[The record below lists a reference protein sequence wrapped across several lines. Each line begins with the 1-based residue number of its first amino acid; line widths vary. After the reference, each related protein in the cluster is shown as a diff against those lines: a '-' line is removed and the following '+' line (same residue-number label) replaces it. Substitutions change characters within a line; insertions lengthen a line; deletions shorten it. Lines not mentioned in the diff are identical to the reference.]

1 MLGENGDKWLL
12 RLHMQIAK
20 TLNSEGWSQSQIAA
34 ILGSTQSTVSRQLLR
49 TVPELPSADADTIDG
64 WANDLS
70 RYLIIQGPKV
80 KVERQRIIMDIQFA
94 GGHSFQSNKTLTG
107 IELEGGAKEA
117 SLLRQLEWSCSR
129 LDPVRVSHWTSG
141 VGLNLASCLPDAIN
155 KEDVAAFPGRLSI
168 LDGKIRH
175 HEKASMGSSSSLSKV
190 LLGAKKIKPDAG
202 AILNLRTPLNK
213 KSDNI
218 NQGLID
224 RCAKRLKWEQA
235 RWDGQ
240 KISNGSN
247 DFELIVGTGGFGWE
261 PHNFIIGSSAG
272 EVVDRTHA
280 FIDVLEE
287 EAI

>member
-1 MLGENGDKWLL
+1 MLGDNGDKWLL

-20 TLNSEGWSQSQIAA
+20 TLNIAGWSQSQIAT

-49 TVPELPSADADTIDG
+49 TVPDLPSADADTIDG

-70 RYLIIQGPKV
+70 RYLIVQGPKA

-107 IELEGGAKEA
+107 IELKGGAKEA

-129 LDPVRVSHWTSG
+129 LDPVRISNWISG
-141 VGLNLASCLPDAIN
+141 VGLNLASCTPDAIS

-190 LLGAKKIKPDAG
+190 LLRTKSVKPDVR
-202 AILNLRTPLNK
+202 AILNLRTPLSK
-213 KSDNI
+213 KSDHI

-224 RCAKRLKWEQA
+224 RCAKRMEWSQA
-235 RWDGQ
+235 HWDGED
-240 KISNGSN
+240 ISSDSSEFQIVIGS
-247 DFELIVGTGGFGWE
+247 GGFGWE
-261 PHNFIIGSSAG
+261 PHIFIIGSSAG
-272 EVVDRTHA
+272 EVIDRTHA

-287 EAI
+287 EAV